1 MGGRR
6 QQRGRSGDESGAP
19 AAQGRP
25 PAAAAHAERA
35 PPAAAEAGGSELPT
49 LAEVE
54 ATLVPLLGL
63 RSAGSLLGVYIQGS
77 RLWGTAGPHSDVDL
91 LVVVAGDAPKRATHS
106 GRFDISWIGEECFR
120 QRQREGRLQELL
132 CQWAPPQLVLK
143 ALPPELRGHKAEPLA
158 IAAEVAD
165 ETEKDLGRVAK
176 LEARGMR
183 EHARK
188 IICHCVRAH
197 LLALQIIRT
206 GSVSNFAASRAVH
219 SALGLAHATAYC
231 DAHAAPAPDGGGIA
245 GLWERLVDEAGEGPA
260 AGESAARA
268 YLEHL
273 RAALRDEAQRAPR
286 R

>member
-165 ETEKDLGRVAK
+165 ETEKDL
-176 LEARGMR
+176 
-183 EHARK
+183 
-188 IICHCVRAH
+188 CHCVRAH

-231 DAHAAPAPDGGGIA
+231 DAHAAPAP